1 MSTFHPFS
9 YTSYIP
15 EAELYSDTKGQLM
28 TAMDRLLAG
37 RIAEELIYGDAL
49 VSTRSKGSSETPKV
63 KVKVRGHRYNGETI
77 EARGISSS
85 LTIDI

>member
-1 MSTFHPFS
+1 MEICDKKGQQLGYFLIS

-49 VSTRSKGSSETPKV
+49 VSTRSKGGDMCCDMT
-63 KVKVRGHRYNGETI
+63 
-77 EARGISSS
+77 
-85 LTIDI
+85 

>member
-1 MSTFHPFS
+1 MCHFFMILS

-49 VSTRSKGSSETPKV
+49 VSTRSKGQLFRIANTG
-63 KVKVRGHRYNGETI
+63 R
-77 EARGISSS
+77 IS
-85 LTIDI
+85 